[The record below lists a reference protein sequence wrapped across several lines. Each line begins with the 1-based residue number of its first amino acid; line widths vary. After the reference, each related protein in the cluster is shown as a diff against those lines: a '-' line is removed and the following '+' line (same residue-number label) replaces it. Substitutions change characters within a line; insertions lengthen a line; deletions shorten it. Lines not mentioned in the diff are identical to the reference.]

1 MSFRIKFRPKLLDC
15 LAGYNFKS
23 FSGDLS
29 AGLTVGVIAL
39 PMAMAFGIA
48 SGVAPEAGI
57 ITAVIAGFL
66 TSFFGGSRVSIGG
79 PTGAFVAI
87 VAGIV
92 SGYGLSGL
100 LICTMM
106 AGVILLAMGLAH
118 LGALIRFI
126 PAPLIRGFTTGIA
139 IIILCGQLKDFFGIQ
154 ATLGDTSNAIATII
168 SLLPH
173 MADISLPTL
182 VTATIC
188 LLGFFFWPRKLARYI
203 PGSIGMMIIA
213 TVAVQLLSLYFDL
226 GIETIGSRF
235 GGIPR
240 SLPSPGLPAIDL
252 ATFQNLLA
260 PAMTIAILGA
270 IESLLCATAADG
282 MIDDEH
288 DPDQELMAQGIAN
301 FVSPL
306 FGGIPATGAIARTA
320 ANIRCGGRSPLAGM
334 IHALVLL
341 GIMLLAAPLAKFIPL
356 AVLSAILIQVAI
368 NMGDWREFILL
379 PRYPKGDAAVFLLT
393 FLLTVVFGLTEA
405 VTVGMLA
412 ACIMFI
418 RDMSSTSLVGLQP
431 IKKHIATGGYSET
444 ERGETGNYRT
454 HDEVM
459 VLSLSGALFFGAAQ
473 KLKRGLS
480 VLRNPPKVLII
491 NMSQVISLD
500 ATAIYT
506 LEDIVIKS
514 KRKGVTIL
522 LAGLRKQP
530 RHWLLR
536 AGLLEDV
543 PRKNILHDMEHALQ
557 RAHDIIDA
565 EEAAKNT
572 PPEAAH
578 SGLPEAARSE
588 LSEAA
593 RCELAK
599 AAHTM
604 PPETENQPGGPEDSS
619 NEQPETANNT
629 AEFKQKE
636 ALLTRLTE
644 QNATGQRD
652 WARNDLYDK

>member
-1 MSFRIKFRPKLLDC
+1 MSFRIKFRPKLFDSLN
-15 LAGYNFKS
+15 GYGVKS
-23 FSGDLS
+23 FGADLS
-29 AGLTVGVIAL
+29 AGITVGVIAL

-48 SGVAPEAGI
+48 SGVTPEAGI

-66 TSFFGGSRVSIGG
+66 TSFLGGSRVSIGG

-92 SGYGLSGL
+92 AGYGLSGL

-106 AGVILLAMGLAH
+106 AGVILFVMGLAH

-154 ATLGDTSNAIATII
+154 AALGDTSNAIATII

-173 MADISLPTL
+173 LCEISLPTL
-182 VTATIC
+182 ITATAC
-188 LLGFFFWPRKLARYI
+188 LLGFFLWPRKLARYI
-203 PGSIGMMIIA
+203 PGSIGMMILA
-213 TVAVQLLSLYFDL
+213 TVAVQIL
-226 GIETIGSRF
+226 GQHFELNIETIGSRF

-240 SLPSPGLPAIDL
+240 SLPAPLLPSIDL
-252 ATFQNLLA
+252 ATFQGLLA

-288 DPDQELMAQGIAN
+288 DPDQELMAQGVAN
-301 FVSPL
+301 FVTPF

-320 ANIRCGGRSPLAGM
+320 ANIRCGGRTPLAGM
-334 IHALVLL
+334 IHALALL
-341 GIMLLAAPLAKFIPL
+341 CIMLLAAPLAKYIPL

-368 NMGDWREFILL
+368 NMGDWREFVYL

-412 ACIMFI
+412 ACIVFI
-418 RDMSSTSLVGLQP
+418 RDMSSESRVGLQP
-431 IKKHIATGGYSET
+431 IKRHVATGGYIEE
-444 ERGETGNYRT
+444 ERRETGNYSV

-459 VLSLSGALFFGAAQ
+459 VLTLSGALFFGAAQ
-473 KLKRGLS
+473 KLKRGLM

-506 LEDIVIKS
+506 LEDIILKS

-522 LAGLRKQP
+522 LVGLKKQP
-530 RHWLLR
+530 RHWLVR

-543 PRKNILHDMEHALQ
+543 PRKHILHTMEQALQ
-557 RAHDIIDA
+557 RAHDIVDV
-565 EEAAKNT
+565 
-572 PPEAAH
+572 
-578 SGLPEAARSE
+578 SE
-588 LSEAA
+588 
-593 RCELAK
+593 
-599 AAHTM
+599 
-604 PPETENQPGGPEDSS
+604 GGPSQALQAGQGAAEPPPAQA
-619 NEQPETANNT
+619 EQPEGPPGGKTT
-629 AEFKQKE
+629 P
-636 ALLTRLTE
+636 
-644 QNATGQRD
+644 
-652 WARNDLYDK
+652 